1 MMLATVLIDPPTT
14 LFGGAIL
21 ALISMKLVQRNGV
34 DEVWR
39 VGQLA
44 GAWGF
49 VYALSVGWHFFFRT
63 DWMFFY
69 AMDTSALPLVPFY
82 GLFVFVCAAWGA
94 LGGLSVAALLH
105 AKKTSLAWV
114 AFGGAIL
121 GFVMLLF
128 ITLDQ
133 YQHVGTRAEYL
144 AGTAKPIFEDPNW
157 VMASNVSPAI
167 FGLAAVGIIVL
178 QVRRMRA
185 P

>member
-1 MMLATVLIDPPTT
+1 MTLATVLIDPPTT
-14 LFGGAIL
+14 LFAGGIL
-21 ALISMKLVQRNGV
+21 ALISLKLIRTKGI

-39 VGQLA
+39 VAQLSA
-44 GAWGF
+44 AWGL

-69 AMDTSALPLVPFY
+69 AMDTSHLPLVPLFAV
-82 GLFVFVCAAWGA
+82 FVFVCVLWGA
-94 LGGLSVAALLH
+94 IGGLAVAALIHVDKLG
-105 AKKTSLAWV
+105 LAVMAFV
-114 AFGGAIL
+114 AELL
-121 GFVMLLF
+121 GFGFFLF

-133 YQHVGTRAEYL
+133 YKHVGTTKEYL
-144 AGTAKPIFEDPNW
+144 AGTAKPIMEDAAW
-157 VMASNVSPAI
+157 VTASNLSPVL

>member
-1 MMLATVLIDPPTT
+1 MSLATVLIDPPTT

-21 ALISMKLVQRNGV
+21 ALISMKLVQKKGL

-39 VGQLA
+39 VGQLSF
-44 GAWGF
+44 AWGF

-69 AMDTSALPLVPFY
+69 AMDTSQLPLLPFFI
-82 GLFVFVCAAWGA
+82 LFVFVCAGWGA
-94 LGGLSVAALLH
+94 LGGLSVAALVH
-105 AKKTSLAWV
+105 AKKTALAWA
-114 AFGGAIL
+114 AFASAIL
-121 GFVMLLF
+121 GFAMLLF
-128 ITLDQ
+128 ITVDQ
-133 YQHVGTRAEYL
+133 YKHVGTRAEYL
-144 AGTAKPIFEDPNW
+144 AGTARLITDDANW